1 MKIENV
7 KFYYESKSKNKKIIM
22 SMIIKRDT
30 YYTLHV
36 YNYLFTFSYLFIY
49 IVSYLFHIPNL
60 PHVPKKKKKIK
71 PRTSTLHAYTILF
84 KSKHHKDSYTHTS
97 LKYTMETYI
106 IQLVKKA
113 KTFHPRPTFFPSA
126 DIHPTL
132 ISFFKNNKVQAS
144 FRRARERE
152 RELPSLREFIV
163 SVRLGSAY
171 LARYRR
177 DTRSKWTKEELQE
190 RSYPLEEAGSLV
202 VVPCDNRLSICGCL
216 EREPNNLTSA
226 RHAPATKPIR

>member
-1 MKIENV
+1 MIKNVTYIEIMKIENV

-71 PRTSTLHAYTILF
+71 PRTSTLHVYTILF

-113 KTFHPRPTFFPSA
+113 KTFHPHPTFFPSA

-152 RELPSLREFIV
+152 RERATLSQRV
-163 SVRLGSAY
+163 YRLGASGKRVPGA
-171 LARYRR
+171 LSSRYSVEVDERR
-177 DTRSKWTKEELQE
+177 AAGTLIPSRRSRFPRR
-190 RSYPLEEAGSLV
+190 RSM
-202 VVPCDNRLSICGCL
+202 R
-216 EREPNNLTSA
+216 
-226 RHAPATKPIR
+226 